1 MEENKAVVLVFLLH
15 SMVREGLT
23 DKVMLEL
30 RPAGAQGVH
39 HWSGPGKQLTA
50 SAEILRREDA

>member
-1 MEENKAVVLVFLLH
+1 
-15 SMVREGLT
+15 MVREGLT
-23 DKVMLEL
+23 DKAMLEL

-50 SAEILRREDA
+50 SAEILRQEDA